1 MAITEPVLCMSTC
14 VAFRKRSCLVSSKDQ
29 AVEPIWFEKWLGM
42 GIVCS
47 TLSVAGPNS
56 LHLMVLTLNPSAA
69 NWMKNLHVMRA
80 RWSGASRALHTD
92 LSALRASV
100 VASLAVNS
108 FISVICSAAVAETW
122 CLAVGG
128 MNEWCDVSWVRSQ
141 TTSFEMKFSSGANC
155 HWPVFEF
162 LSSDSISSS
171 RWVEATSDPQ
181 ERSFSA
187 KVHPRA
193 FVKLVVSSLGGVS
206 LISIGF

>member
-1 MAITEPVLCMSTC
+1 MAVTEPVLCMSTC

-108 FISVICSAAVAETW
+108 FICHLLSSCGRDLMSGCGRNEWVVW
-122 CLAVGG
+122 CLLSQESDYFFW
-128 MNEWCDVSWVRSQ
+128 NEIEQWS
-141 TTSFEMKFSSGANC
+141 
-155 HWPVFEF
+155 
-162 LSSDSISSS
+162 
-171 RWVEATSDPQ
+171 
-181 ERSFSA
+181 
-187 KVHPRA
+187 
-193 FVKLVVSSLGGVS
+193 
-206 LISIGF
+206 